1 MKQADKIAK
10 ARILEKMKLLRAS
23 NNSVNP
29 SETRS
34 EKDKRIDRAK
44 KEYKFMVEYY
54 FPHYATSESAPF
66 QIEFANMVAKNP
78 LFKGFAQWGR
88 GLAKSVTTDILIP
101 FWLWLRG
108 EKVYMVV
115 IGNSEKK
122 AIQLLADIRGEF
134 EMNPRIIADFGIQKT
149 QGSWEEGFF
158 ITKSG
163 FIGQALGMGQN
174 VRGLRVKDQRPN
186 YIVPDDIETKETIK
200 NEKRQDE
207 IATWIEK
214 DLIPTMDGDTRRFLY
229 SNNAAYPIMIGLI
242 LQKRHPNWKVHEVK
256 AYNAVT
262 YEPAWKA
269 KYSDTYY
276 KEVEAEIGILAALA
290 EYNNEPH
297 VEGKIFTKEQI
308 NWAPPPRINH
318 FQILVGHWD
327 VAYAG
332 TPTADYNA
340 VRIWGLKDFYFW
352 YITSFVKKTKMRA
365 ALEFMADYQKRLP
378 KTVIIHWRFEAQ
390 FWNDEVERTIREV
403 EKEYRITLNIVK
415 VRVEK
420 VKKYDRMLTL
430 QPYYQNGRIW
440 YNDKMK
446 SHQDTMVGIAQLCG
460 IEPGYSGH
468 DDAPDADQ
476 QAIKFLEQHIYTETK
491 GKTTWGNVEDVHK
504 HVY

>member
-29 SETRS
+29 SETKS
-34 EKDKRIDRAK
+34 EKDKRIERAK
-44 KEYKFMVEYY
+44 DDYKFMVEYY
-54 FPHYATSESAPF
+54 FPHYATSECAPF
-66 QIEFANMVAKNP
+66 QVEFANMVVKNP

-108 EKVYMVV
+108 EQVYMVV

-122 AIQLLADIRGEF
+122 AIQLLADIRAEF
-134 EMNPRIIADFGIQKT
+134 EMNPRIIADFGAQKT

-158 ITKSG
+158 VTKSG
-163 FIGQALGMGQN
+163 FIGQALGTGQN
-174 VRGLRVKDQRPN
+174 VRGLRVKGQRPTL
-186 YIVPDDIETKETIK
+186 IIPDDIETKDTIK

-207 IATWIEK
+207 IVTWIEQ
-214 DLIPTMDGDTRRFLY
+214 DLLPTMDGAIRRFLY
-229 SNNAAYPIMIGLI
+229 SNNAAYPIMIGLK
-242 LQKRHPNWKVHEVK
+242 LQIRHPNWIVHEVK
-256 AYNAVT
+256 AYDPIT
-262 YEPAWKA
+262 YKPAWEA

-276 KEVEAEIGILAALA
+276 QELEIEIGVLAALA

-297 VEGKIFTKEQI
+297 VEGKIFKKEEI
-308 NWAPPPRINH
+308 NWGKLPRLDTLQVI
-318 FQILVGHWD
+318 VGHWD

-332 TPTADYNA
+332 TATADYNA
-340 VRIWGLKDFYFW
+340 VRVWGLLGFNFW

-365 ALEFMADYQKRLP
+365 ALEFMADYQRRLP

-390 FWNDEVERTIREV
+390 FWNEEVERTIREV
-403 EKEYRITLNIVK
+403 ETDFRLKLNIVK
-415 VRVEK
+415 VYVDK

-430 QPYYQNGRIW
+430 KPYYQNGRIW
-440 YNDKMK
+440 YNDQMK
-446 SHQDTMVGIAQLCG
+446 GHQDTQVGIAQLLG

-468 DDAPDADQ
+468 DDAPDGDE
-476 QAIKFLEQHIYTETK
+476 QAIKFLEQHIYVETK
-491 GKTTWGNVEDVHK
+491 GNTTWGNVDDAFK